1 MGFWRK
7 LLGLE
12 ASKGAKGGAGGADMA
27 AGAVRDMLEGDSG
40 EPEVEEGFTAQS
52 ASPKQVFR
60 YIFAQLA
67 SGHAPDDLAQ
77 ELVRR
82 GFARKT
88 ASSYIALIQKTMFGR
103 R

>member
-1 MGFWRK
+1 MGFLRK

-12 ASKGAKGGAGGADMA
+12 SSRAAKGGDGGADMA
-27 AGAVRDMLEGDSG
+27 AGAVRDMLEGDAD
-40 EPEVEEGFTAQS
+40 EPEVEEGFTAQN
-52 ASPKQVFR
+52 AAPKQVLR

-67 SGHAPDDLAQ
+67 SSRAPDDLAQ
-77 ELVRR
+77 ELIRR

-88 ASSYIALIQKTMFGR
+88 ANSYIALIQKTMFGR

>member
-1 MGFWRK
+1 MGFLKK

-12 ASKGAKGGAGGADMA
+12 SSRSGKGGTGAQVA
-27 AGAVRDMLEGDSG
+27 AGAVREMLEGDSD

-60 YIFAQLA
+60 YIFGQLA
-67 SGHAPDDLAQ
+67 QGRAPDDLAQ
-77 ELVRR
+77 ELTRR

-88 ASSYIALIQKTMFGR
+88 ADSYIALIQKTMFGR